1 MSTQQHF
8 ISHRFYGLKPS
19 STLAI
24 NEQSKKLQ
32 SEGVEVTRLGL
43 GQSPFPVPESVVE
56 QLRQHAHE
64 KDYLPVAG
72 LEALREAI
80 AAHLQKT
87 RAVEFEAENIMVG
100 PGTKE
105 LLYLLQVIY
114 SGILL
119 LPAPSWVSYAPQAQ
133 LAGTPTHWIPTT
145 LSDGWRISAE
155 NLQQACL
162 DNPGQRLIMIL
173 NYPNNP
179 AGTSYSD
186 EQLEKIARIA
196 RQYQVIIIADE
207 IYWELSF
214 SEQPGC
220 LARHYPEGTIIST
233 GLSKWCGAGGWRL
246 GALAFPKAL
255 FWLRDALAVIASET
269 FSAVSAPIQ
278 YAAITAFNGNAE
290 IDCYV
295 SNSRKIMQ
303 AILQYT
309 AEVLKAGAIDCA
321 QAEGGFY
328 VMADFSRYRM
338 ELQKNNI
345 CNGRQLC
352 ARLLNDTGIAALPGC
367 DFGLDAEALVV
378 RLAMVD
384 FDGKAALIACEND
397 YKDDAIDT
405 AFMKSHMSKTW
416 LAPKTMVEW
425 IKSMK

>member
-1 MSTQQHF
+1 MLTQQQF

-56 QLRQHAHE
+56 QLKLHAHE

-80 AAHLQKT
+80 ASHLQKT
-87 RAVEFEAENIMVG
+87 RAVEFAAENIMVG

-105 LLYLLQVIY
+105 LLFLLQIIY
-114 SGILL
+114 AGVLL

-145 LSDGWRISAE
+145 LSDGWRITAE
-155 NLQQACL
+155 NLEQACL

-179 AGTSYSD
+179 SGTSYSD

-214 SEQPGC
+214 LDEPGC

-255 FWLRDALAVIASET
+255 YWLRDALAVIASET

-278 YAAITAFNGNAE
+278 YAAISAFNGSEA
-290 IDCYV
+290 IDRYV
-295 SNSRKIMQ
+295 INSKKILQ
-303 AILQYT
+303 AILHYT
-309 AEVLKAGAIDCA
+309 AQVLKAGNIDCA
-321 QAEGGFY
+321 HTEGGFY
-328 VMADFSRYRM
+328 VMADFSNYQNQL
-338 ELQKNNI
+338 EKNNI
-345 CNGRQLC
+345 CTGKQLC
-352 ARLLNDTGIAALPGC
+352 ARLLNDVGIAALPGS
-367 DFGLDAEALVV
+367 DFGLANEALVM

-384 FDGKAALIACEND
+384 FDGGSALDACENE
-397 YKDDAIDT
+397 YENSAIDS
-405 AFMKSHMSKTW
+405 AFMKTYMSKSW
-416 LAPKTMVEW
+416 MASKTMVEW
-425 IKSMK
+425 IKAMK